1 MENIT
6 NIMGVTEAG
15 VEKIVLPLVLG
26 FVGGWIAMNVQEHG
40 QRRLLRESLYQE
52 LATIYLSLKELLPQ
66 LSQTSQEASRPN
78 LPAFIEAPCFDA
90 AKSSALFW
98 RLEDSRGILKAHRRF
113 SYLKEVNPKQTERDT
128 RDDVRLVLDGFR
140 SMFDSSRESA
150 VLSRNRFIRA
160 TNGKATKEELT
171 GATKP

>member
-98 RLEDSRGILKAHRRF
+98 RLEDSRGI

-140 SMFDSSRESA
+140 SMFDSSKESA

-171 GATKP
+171 GITKP